1 MFREKEICDAIRTA
15 YLHLFP
21 DKKERKRALS
31 RLDLELVAQG
41 IRYRGESV
49 LAYQTSGSH
58 ACAPGLLRAGA
69 VSPAGMLHL
78 PKNGPKSFH
87 AGGCRLYPGTVVSGG
102 WTVCGGVRR
111 DYKIPFGIRAV
122 FYLLPHG
129 TPYRQGRDW
138 QDYPPEEIADAF
150 EDINDHPFD
159 GMPGVFYEV

>member
-58 ACAPGLLRAGA
+58 ACALDYY
-69 VSPAGMLHL
+69 
-78 PKNGPKSFH
+78 GPELFPQRGCCIYQKTVQKSFH

-129 TPYRQGRDW
+129 TPYRQG
-138 QDYPPEEIADAF
+138 
-150 EDINDHPFD
+150 
-159 GMPGVFYEV
+159 PGLAGLSARGDCRCL